1 MKTQPKKVVSVMS
14 QGDRFRMLGELYINF
29 SDELRE
35 KVSFDGSRFRFIVKG
50 AGEETHQLG
59 QARKFLGCNIT
70 GAVKEMLVAPGYDDS
85 HRLVRGRDY
94 EMVLCYTGE
103 FLNRAECTKTN
114 VRNLMVA
121 EFGTTVNVEPE
132 AELVFLIRK
141 MFSYAELKMMGLEYM
156 AVLHACIGHDVT
168 TNQLLS
174 RQKGGDPWVQS
185 WLINP
190 DNHWDPK
197 GAFAFPFR

>member
-1 MKTQPKKVVSVMS
+1 
-14 QGDRFRMLGELYINF
+14 
-29 SDELRE
+29 
-35 KVSFDGSRFRFIVKG
+35 
-50 AGEETHQLG
+50 
-59 QARKFLGCNIT
+59 
-70 GAVKEMLVAPGYDDS
+70 
-85 HRLVRGRDY
+85 
-94 EMVLCYTGE
+94 
-103 FLNRAECTKTN
+103 
-114 VRNLMVA
+114 
-121 EFGTTVNVEPE
+121 
-132 AELVFLIRK
+132 